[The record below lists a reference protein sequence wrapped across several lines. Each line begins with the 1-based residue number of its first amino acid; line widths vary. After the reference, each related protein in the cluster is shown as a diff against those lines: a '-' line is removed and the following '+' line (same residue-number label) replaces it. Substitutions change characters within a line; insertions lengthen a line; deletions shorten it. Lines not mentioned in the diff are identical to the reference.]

1 MTAPLPLPPFFAPAN
16 AARWEYAPDVPALFA
31 AAQEWRR
38 DNGVTPSGRDTVRNH
53 LLVIDAQKD
62 FCFPQGS
69 LYVAGRSGTGAVD
82 DSARLAAYIYRNL
95 ASITDLTCTFDTHH
109 ALQIF
114 FPSFW
119 LLPDGTPPGPHRA
132 VTAEDLAAG
141 RLRVNPEVAWQVAGG
156 DLASLQARVLHY
168 CRALEAAGKYQLWLW
183 PPHCLLG
190 GEGHALAGVVQ
201 EARLFHAYCRTAQS
215 RAEIKGEH
223 ALSES
228 YSVLGPEVL
237 TDQHGAQVLHK
248 NGALLE
254 RLLSA
259 DRLIVAGQA
268 SSHCVKST
276 VEDLLAAIQAREP
289 KLARRVFLLE
299 DCMSA
304 VTVPDG
310 KGGLAADFTPQAD
323 GALARFAEAGM
334 HRVRSTTPVIE
345 LPLELPLSR

>member
-1 MTAPLPLPPFFAPAN
+1 MNTPLPPFFSPAN
-16 AARWEYAPDVPALFA
+16 AARWSYAPDVPALFSS
-31 AAQEWRR
+31 AQEWRR
-38 DNGVTPSGRDTVRNH
+38 ANGITPAGHDTTRNH
-53 LLVIDAQKD
+53 LLIIDAQKD

-95 ASITDLTCTFDTHH
+95 GDLTGLTCTFDTHH

-132 VTAEDLAAG
+132 ITADDLSSG
-141 RLRVNPEVAWQVAGG
+141 RLRVNPEVAAQVAGG
-156 DLASLQARVLHY
+156 DVAGLQARVLHY
-168 CRALEAAGKYQLWLW
+168 CRSLEAAGKYQLWLW

-201 EARLFHAYCRTAQS
+201 EARLFHGWCRTAQS

-237 TDQHGAQVLHK
+237 TDQHGVKVLHK
-248 NGALLE
+248 NEALLE

-276 VEDLLAAIQAREP
+276 VEDLLAGIRARDP
-289 KLARRVFLLE
+289 KLARKVFLLE

-310 KGGLAADFTPQAD
+310 RGGLAADFTPQAD
-323 GALARFAEAGM
+323 GALALFAEAGM
-334 HRVRSTTPVIE
+334 HRVRSTTPVAE
-345 LPLELPLSR
+345 LPLELPRSR

>member
-1 MTAPLPLPPFFAPAN
+1 
-16 AARWEYAPDVPALFA
+16 
-31 AAQEWRR
+31 
-38 DNGVTPSGRDTVRNH
+38 
-53 LLVIDAQKD
+53 
-62 FCFPQGS
+62 
-69 LYVAGRSGTGAVD
+69 
-82 DSARLAAYIYRNL
+82 
-95 ASITDLTCTFDTHH
+95 
-109 ALQIF
+109 
-114 FPSFW
+114 
-119 LLPDGTPPGPHRA
+119 
-132 VTAEDLAAG
+132 
-141 RLRVNPEVAWQVAGG
+141 
-156 DLASLQARVLHY
+156 VLHY

-223 ALSES
+223 ALSEN

-248 NGALLE
+248 NDALIS

-259 DRLIVAGQA
+259 DRLVIAGQA

-276 VEDLLAAIQAREP
+276 VEDLLEAILARDP
-289 KLARRVFLLE
+289 KLARKVFLLT

-310 KGGLAADFTPQAD
+310 KGGLAADFTQQAD
-323 GALARFAEAGM
+323 AALARFAEAGM
-334 HRVRSTTPVIE
+334 RLLRSDTPVGE
-345 LPLELPLSR
+345 LSL